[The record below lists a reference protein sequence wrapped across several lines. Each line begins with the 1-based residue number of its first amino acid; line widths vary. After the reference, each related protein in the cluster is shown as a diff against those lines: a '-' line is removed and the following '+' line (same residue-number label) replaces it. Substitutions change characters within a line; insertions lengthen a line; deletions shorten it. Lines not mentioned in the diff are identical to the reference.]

1 MIHSFQIKKI
11 FPNSIEI
18 QIEKTELLGIAHY
31 ADEKFFIG
39 SNGKLIKYNPTNKS
53 LPLVYGK
60 IKTENFINL
69 KKTIDKS
76 ILNFEEISEIFYFP
90 SGRWDIK
97 MKNKILIKLPN
108 KNLLEA
114 INFAIKLTQ
123 DETIKSNKVIDLRI
137 ANYVI
142 SKK

>member
-1 MIHSFQIKKI
+1 MISLKKI
-11 FPNSIEI
+11 
-18 QIEKTELLGIAHY
+18 
-31 ADEKFFIG
+31 
-39 SNGKLIKYNPTNKS
+39 
-53 LPLVYGK
+53 
-60 IKTENFINL
+60 
-69 KKTIDKS
+69 IDKS

-90 SGRWDIK
+90 SDRWDIK
-97 MKNKILIKLPN
+97 TKNKILIKLPN

-123 DETIKSNKVIDLRI
+123 NEAIKNKKVIDLRI

>member
-1 MIHSFQIKKI
+1 
-11 FPNSIEI
+11 
-18 QIEKTELLGIAHY
+18 
-31 ADEKFFIG
+31 
-39 SNGKLIKYNPTNKS
+39 
-53 LPLVYGK
+53 
-60 IKTENFINL
+60 
-69 KKTIDKS
+69 
-76 ILNFEEISEIFYFP
+76 
-90 SGRWDIK
+90 

-123 DETIKSNKVIDLRI
+123 NEAIKNNKVIDLRI